1 MERLII
7 CYAWVIWCWKTP
19 ITNYISTKLWL
30 PVFDTDAIRSE
41 VREDLLV
48 WDEDEVK
55 NRANKRLN
63 SIIKE
68 WKAFIFDVSVDR
80 TRWKIKEILLK
91 NHYNYFLI
99 SIDLDKK
106 TLSNFYKAK
115 WYDESMQRIDNV
127 YEDHQNFLKEFSDDI
142 NMHINERNYQNRLK
156 NVYRVVSQWIK
167 KFETEKNIK

>member
-1 MERLII
+1 MKKLVI
-7 CYAWVIWCWKTP
+7 CYAWAIWCWKTP

-30 PVFDTDAIRSE
+30 PVFDIDAIRSE

-48 WDEDEVK
+48 WDENEVK

-68 WKAFIFDVSVDR
+68 WKSFIFDVSVDR
-80 TRWKIKEILLK
+80 TWWKIKETLLK

-106 TLSNFYKAK
+106 TLVDFYKAK
-115 WYDESMQRIDNV
+115 WYDESMKRIDEV
-127 YEDHQNFLKEFSDDI
+127 YEDHQNFLKIFSNDI
-142 NMHINERNYQNRLK
+142 NMYINETNYQNRLE